1 MEKWDRGKGC
11 GWDVIGKVIEDQC
24 LSGECEGKDRGEMV
38 EDGSEEDERGWR
50 IEEEH
55 FGMRGS
61 TGRRKASRIGRFLV

>member
-1 MEKWDRGKGC
+1 M
-11 GWDVIGKVIEDQC
+11 
-24 LSGECEGKDRGEMV
+24 L